1 LVGVTLGWERKKNR
15 REHQKE
21 EKNKSREMGEIFKK
35 IKKI

>member
-35 IKKI
+35 